1 MCLRPF
7 CSSPVI
13 SFPHPTCLPPV
24 VSDSSSITFLLNITP
39 PFLHLDPLF
48 LFHPFLT
55 FLSSGFVTLSSRV
68 TGYLT
73 LNSGQQ
79 ADHRSSLCHCSCSSC
94 GCSRRH
100 HSRAGG
106 TRYHGGSPRACHPS
120 HPAPCL
126 HLSLT
131 LWTSSSSVFPLLNL
145 LCYPSL
151 LSEHGSSEHDGWQHC

>member
-1 MCLRPF
+1 M
-7 CSSPVI
+7 SPRV
-13 SFPHPTCLPPV
+13 SPPLLFLTCYFLPPPYLPT
-24 VSDSSSITFLLNITP
+24 SCCIRLLVNHLLTKYHSTLSP
-39 PFLHLDPLF
+39 SWPLVPLSPFSHI
-48 LFHPFLT
+48 PF
-55 FLSSGFVTLSSRV
+55 SSSRV